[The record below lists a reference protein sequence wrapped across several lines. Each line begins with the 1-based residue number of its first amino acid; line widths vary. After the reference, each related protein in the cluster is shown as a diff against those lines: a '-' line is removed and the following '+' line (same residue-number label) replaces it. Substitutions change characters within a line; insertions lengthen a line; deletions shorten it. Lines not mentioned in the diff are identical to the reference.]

1 MTDSDKETADFQKRV
16 KRQELL
22 DNLRMGL
29 NRPVTNYGESKRSLD
44 EIKRDYG
51 LPETL
56 ATQYAKKTIAEGMAQ
71 DSAYGG
77 YDLLWNGLTAHAA
90 FEGQYPMTGFVGYPV
105 LQNIS
110 QNGLIRACVQTIA
123 DDMTREFI
131 EFTGSDDAA
140 EKITRLDTFLNRYK
154 IRSLLNRA
162 ISSVGYYGG
171 ALIFIDT
178 GVEGKALEQ
187 PLFISKM
194 SSEFDKKDHVLRFIL
209 VDPVNVTPVEY
220 NCNEP
225 LREDYLMPTK
235 WQVLGKV
242 VHASRLIRLVD
253 NEPPVLLRPAYN
265 FLGIP
270 QAQILW
276 DYVLHWNKARV
287 EAVELLEKL
296 NLLVYKT
303 DIAESIASG
312 GIEELDL
319 KIAAVNRYRSNHS
332 IVCTDFNTE
341 DITNITL
348 SINGVRDITQ
358 QALEFV
364 AAINRTPA
372 VKLLGISP
380 SGFNATGESDIRNYY
395 DYIRSKQEKFRDGI
409 KAIIDAIQVYEFGE
423 IDAEIDFEFKPLGA
437 EDELAKAQTANT
449 EVQVLGALLDR
460 NILSPEEVRSYAKNS
475 ANMGLDFID
484 EDDLP
489 EQPEQPQELGGMPGM
504 SGQEQQAAPGQEQPQ
519 GQAMPKQGGSLLDQ
533 FIKGGMNAEK
543 GNDKGN

>member
-1 MTDSDKETADFQKRV
+1 MTTDEKEIADFQKRV
-16 KRQELL
+16 KREEMKSAL
-22 DNLRMGL
+22 MAGL
-29 NRPVTNYGESKRSLD
+29 SKPVSDPQKTKLTLS
-44 EIKRDYG
+44 EIKERYG
-51 LPETL
+51 LPKTL
-56 ATQYAKKTIAEGMAQ
+56 ATPYAEKTKEKARMAQ

-77 YDLLWNGLTAHAA
+77 YNLMWNGLTTHAA
-90 FEGQYPMTGFVGYPV
+90 LEGQFPMTGFVGYPV

-140 EKITRLDTFLNRYK
+140 DKITKLDSYLNRYK
-154 IRSLLNRA
+154 IRSLMNRA

-178 GVEGKALEQ
+178 GAKGEELEQ
-187 PLFISKM
+187 PLIVSKM
-194 SSEFDKKDHVLRFIL
+194 SKEFDKKDNVLRFIL

-220 NCNEP
+220 NTNDP
-225 LREDYLMPTK
+225 LRDDYLLPTK
-235 WQVLGKV
+235 WQVLGQV

-253 NEPPVLLRPAYN
+253 NEPPVLLRPNYN

-296 NLLVYKT
+296 NLLVFKT
-303 DIAESIASG
+303 DIGEAISSG

-319 KIAAVNRYRSNHS
+319 KVAALNRYRSNHS
-332 IVCTDFNTE
+332 IVCADMNTE
-341 DITNITL
+341 DITNVTL
-348 SINGVRDITQ
+348 SISGVREITQ

-395 DYIRSKQEKFRDGI
+395 DYIRSKQEKFRDAI
-409 KAIIDAIQVYEFGE
+409 KTIVDAIQVYEFGQ
-423 IDAEIDFEFKPLGA
+423 IDGQIDFEFKPLGT
-437 EDELAKAQTANT
+437 EDELKKSQAANS

-475 ANMGLDFID
+475 SNMGLEFID
-484 EDDLP
+484 EDELP
-489 EQPEQPQELGGMPGM
+489 EQPEQPQEMQGLPEMP
-504 SGQEQQAAPGQEQPQ
+504 GQEQQAQPGAS
-519 GQAMPKQGGSLLDQ
+519 QATMRGNGTSILDQ
-533 FIKGGMNAEK
+533 FIKGGKDAETQ
-543 GNDKGN
+543 GN